1 MEFAGCV
8 HIYMYLPICIKNLC
22 HHSDKRFDKVGK
34 KKCQYKISKNQKQWL
49 SQKRNNHAKNEKL
62 VQQKD
67 KWVYKQWTK
76 WSLSIAMLHRQHK
89 KKSILQNVS
98 ETQ

>member
-34 KKCQYKISKNQKQWL
+34 KKCQYKISKNQKQ
-49 SQKRNNHAKNEKL
+49 
-62 VQQKD
+62 
-67 KWVYKQWTK
+67 
-76 WSLSIAMLHRQHK
+76 
-89 KKSILQNVS
+89 
-98 ETQ
+98 